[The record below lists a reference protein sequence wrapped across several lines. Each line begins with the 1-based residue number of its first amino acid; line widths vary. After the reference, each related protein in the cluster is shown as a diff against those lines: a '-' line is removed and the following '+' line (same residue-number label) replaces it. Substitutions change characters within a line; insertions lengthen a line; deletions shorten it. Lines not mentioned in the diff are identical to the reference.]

1 LINDSKVLD
10 AHNLLNPNARIG
22 VSESCALSA
31 FRWDYHLYCAE
42 HRVRPD
48 YAASMKNWLPASVV
62 GLLVV
67 ASVMLAISPAGA
79 ADHVFISVEVEEDP
93 AGGCQADNVGS
104 PGPELRTAT
113 DALDDAWQA
122 AALGAGYMD
131 VQEALLPPAGLQAN
145 PVAIMFPFASGI
157 RTVTVTAVDVVAP
170 APGSGDLGSPI
181 VGNITISTGLTL
193 QDCSPKPA
201 HIYDAGGPH
210 WTEAVGSGASRDGVL
225 FAFDTPVRAFGAW
238 FGDLETRPEAE
249 GGVTALV
256 KLFDS
261 SGSELL
267 AAPIDTSTADTSV
280 CGGPNSSDLPGC
292 GNGTTRWIGFVRD
305 NPDVA
310 SMLVIVGDD
319 DTPTSGGAPG
329 GLTEHLSW
337 AGAQLA
343 LAPALLDIAKTAD
356 VAEADIGGV
365 IEYSISVTNTGDEP
379 ATNLIITDTPDL
391 SLSVVAN
398 DGGVLG
404 GGQITWTIPLLAGG
418 SSATVSYSA
427 TVAAFNQAGYVNVA
441 SVESDTTVAIEDSVT
456 VAARYADLSIT
467 KAAVNMPDAGEDLVY
482 EFTVSNAGVSPA
494 TGVTITDTTDAPVIS
509 ASGSGWTCDLGPPIT
524 CDLAGSLLVGE
535 TNTTLV
541 VTVATAADSDSVV
554 TNVAS
559 VSSDLP
565 DPDESD
571 NEAAVAVSV
580 TTTTTT
586 TLPPSTTTTTTTLPP
601 STTTTTT
608 TTIATSTTATT
619 TPGQVGG
626 GQLPETG
633 ITGLH
638 AAAGLSLIGVG
649 IALLSGARLLGATA
663 ARRAGESRDG

>member
-1 LINDSKVLD
+1 M
-10 AHNLLNPNARIG
+10 AAR
-22 VSESCALSA
+22 
-31 FRWDYHLYCAE
+31 RT
-42 HRVRPD
+42 
-48 YAASMKNWLPASVV
+48 
-62 GLLVV
+62 
-67 ASVMLAISPAGA
+67 
-79 ADHVFISVEVEEDP
+79 
-93 AGGCQADNVGS
+93 NVGS

-122 AALGAGYMD
+122 AALAAGYMD
-131 VQEALLPPAGLQAN
+131 VQEALLPPAGLQVN
-145 PVAIMFPFASGI
+145 PVAITFPFASGI
-157 RTVTVTAVDVVAP
+157 RTVTVTAVDVVTP

-181 VGNITISTGLTL
+181 VGNVRISTGLTL

-210 WTEAVGSGASRDGVL
+210 WTEGVGSGASRNGVL
-225 FAFDTPVRAFGAW
+225 FAFDVPVRAFGAW
-238 FGDLETRPEAE
+238 FGDIETRPEAE
-249 GGVTALV
+249 GGTTALV

-261 SGSELL
+261 GGSELL
-267 AAPIDTSTADTSV
+267 SAPIDTSTADTSV
-280 CGGPNSSDLPGC
+280 CGGPNSSDFPGC
-292 GNGTTRWIGFVRD
+292 GNNTTRWIGFVRE

-319 DTPTSGGAPG
+319 DTPVSGPPNGWF
-329 GLTEHLSW
+329 GLSEHLSW

-343 LAPALLDIAKTAD
+343 LAPAVLDIAKTAD

-365 IEYSISVTNTGDEP
+365 IEYSVVVTNTGDEP
-379 ATNLIITDTPDL
+379 ATNLIITDTPDP
-391 SLSVVAN
+391 SLSVVAH
-398 DGGVLG
+398 DGGVLA
-404 GGQITWTIPLLAGG
+404 GGQITWTIPTLAGG

-441 SVESDTTVAIEDSVT
+441 SVESDTTAAIEDSVT
-456 VAARYADLSIT
+456 VAARYANLSIT
-467 KAAVNMPDAGEDLVY
+467 KAAANMPDAGEDLVY
-482 EFTVSNAGVSPA
+482 EFTASNAGVSPA
-494 TGVTITDTTDAPVIS
+494 TGVTIADTTDAPVIS
-509 ASGSGWTCDLGPPIT
+509 AAGLGWTCDLGPPVT
-524 CDLAGSLLVGE
+524 CDLAGSLLAGE

-565 DPDESD
+565 DPDETD

-586 TLPPSTTTTTTTLPP
+586 TLPPSTTTTTTTTTTTLPP

-608 TTIATSTTATT
+608 TTTTTLPPSTTTTTTTTTT
-619 TPGQVGG
+619 TPGPGGVGG
-626 GQLPETG
+626 GQLPQTG
-633 ITGLH
+633 FTGLH

-649 IALLSGARLLGATA
+649 IALLSRARLWGATA
-663 ARRAGESRDG
+663 ARRPGESRDG